1 MEFLGIPSW
10 FWTGKVL
17 DSIWSASNR
26 ALTTFQ
32 AIISPISALKL
43 HMKSLQVVQNKQIA
57 DEISRNSLVVLDRK
71 STRFFL
77 IGLEQNSD
85 HFSSGALSNFRA
97 KITHEILQ
105 EIFQNKLISDGIS
118 GNFVVV
124 LDRKST

>member
-1 MEFLGIPSW
+1 
-10 FWTGKVL
+10 
-17 DSIWSASNR
+17 
-26 ALTTFQ
+26 
-32 AIISPISALKL
+32 
-43 HMKSLQVVQNKQIA
+43 MKSLQIVQNKQIA

-85 HFSSGALSNFRA
+85 HFSSGALSNFRV

-105 EIFQNKLISDGIS
+105 EISQNKLISDGIS